1 MSRKE
6 FSINSEIRGR
16 VFIVILFEVFR
27 AVKAFSMAHS
37 SENQRISEI
46 ILSAITLMWLQESP
60 LNKS

>member
-1 MSRKE
+1 MSKKV
-6 FSINSEIRGR
+6 FSKNSEFRGR

-46 ILSAITLMWLQESP
+46 LSAITLKWLQESP